1 MTWSQARPLPS
12 LGPSWATQTTPEI
25 SNKYEIM
32 ILMILTRAPQTR
44 LNITILLHPPD
55 LDEDFRYIYS
65 LDLFLAKRWMLT
77 RFYKIFAVEKN
88 VRHSL
93 NFERKNHF
101 TIQCSNQDSF
111 KCNSCL
117 CGCTSQNWQ
126 QKNLILF
133 WHFNFISSQLS
144 TNSQSMNRHWV
155 LGAGVM
161 YEWHHSHVHTL
172 VKCTVEWD
180 EALLSAPPPVSD

>member
-1 MTWSQARPLPS
+1 MIWSQARPLPS

-44 LNITILLHPPD
+44 LNITILLQPQLD
-55 LDEDFRYIYS
+55 LEQDFGYIYS
-65 LDLFLAKRWMLT
+65 LDLFSAKRWMLT
-77 RFYKIFAVEKN
+77 RFYIQDICGGEKCKAFTKFWKEK
-88 VRHSL
+88 SL
-93 NFERKNHF
+93 YNF
-101 TIQCSNQDSF
+101 IQCSNQDSF

-133 WHFNFISSQLS
+133 WHINFISNCQLIVNQWIDTDS
-144 TNSQSMNRHWV
+144 WV
-155 LGAGVM
+155 LGLFM
-161 YEWHHSHVHTL
+161 NDIIHMFTH
-172 VKCTVEWD
+172 
-180 EALLSAPPPVSD
+180 

>member
-1 MTWSQARPLPS
+1 MIWSQARPLPS

-44 LNITILLHPPD
+44 LNITILLHPQLD
-55 LDEDFRYIYS
+55 LEQDFGYIYS
-65 LDLFLAKRWMLT
+65 LDLFSAKRWMLT

-101 TIQCSNQDSF
+101 TMLYNVLIRILSNATVVFVDALPKIGSRKIWSSF
-111 KCNSCL
+111 DISTLFPTVNWL
-117 CGCTSQNWQ
+117 FLLWPWWNMQLASQN
-126 QKNLILF
+126 
-133 WHFNFISSQLS
+133 
-144 TNSQSMNRHWV
+144 
-155 LGAGVM
+155 
-161 YEWHHSHVHTL
+161 L
-172 VKCTVEWD
+172 VKTLWP
-180 EALLSAPPPVSD
+180 S